1 MFNIQRENKNNRI
14 TILIF
19 IVALLIIFIKS
30 SYAYNDPK
38 PVISP
43 YDIFEKGYIQVIV
56 ESASGQSRLSAIT
69 AAKVIAQRDII
80 AIFKGLNI
88 DSTTTIEE
96 GLTTNDKI
104 SRSVS
109 GFLRG
114 AFIIWKKYHKDE
126 GYAEVCMRL
135 YIRGRGGAYETIM
148 PLIQQDSR
156 FSAGEPRFSANTSL
170 TSDTDLKVKDESAK
184 GTQNQALVG
193 IFNDGLIIDIGR
205 KKFKPA
211 LIQRILTEKDEI
223 IFDPSTVLPDVLA
236 EKGCVGL
243 TNDLGK
249 AKALLNGWGSKEPM
263 ILKAQD
269 VKNGSDIILSGDD
282 AVAVFKNNR
291 KNNFLEQAKVVFV
304 VHNRE

>member
-1 MFNIQRENKNNRI
+1 MQRQNNRI
-14 TILIF
+14 AILIF
-19 IVALLIIFIKS
+19 IVPLLIMVTNNA
-30 SYAYNDPK
+30 YAYNDSK

-43 YDIFEKGYIQVIV
+43 YDILEKGYIQVIV

-88 DSTTTIEE
+88 NSTTTIEE

-114 AFIIWKKYHKDE
+114 AFVVWKEYHKDE
-126 GYAEVCMRL
+126 GYAELCMRL
-135 YIRGRGGAYETIM
+135 DIRGRGGAYEILM

-156 FSAGEPRFSANTSL
+156 LKTDGPRFSNTNL
-170 TSDTDLKVKDESAK
+170 TSDTNVKLKDESERK
-184 GTQNQALVG
+184 IQNQDMAA
-193 IFNDGLIIDIGR
+193 ISNDGLIIDIGR

-223 IFDPSTVLPDVLA
+223 IFDQSTVLSEVLA
-236 EKGCVGL
+236 EKGCGGL

-249 AKALLNGWGSKEPM
+249 AKALLNTWGSKEPM

-269 VKNGSDIILSGDD
+269 VQNGSDIILSEDD

-304 VHNRE
+304 VQNRE